1 MTPNLTQRSKNTILF
16 ILKPHATQLK
26 IYTDQMMNSNY
37 WEEFGTLQL
46 SRHESG
52 TYKQHK
58 GLVSESI
65 RIMF

>member
-1 MTPNLTQRSKNTILF
+1 MTPNQTQRSKNTILF

-52 TYKQHK
+52 T
-58 GLVSESI
+58 
-65 RIMF
+65 